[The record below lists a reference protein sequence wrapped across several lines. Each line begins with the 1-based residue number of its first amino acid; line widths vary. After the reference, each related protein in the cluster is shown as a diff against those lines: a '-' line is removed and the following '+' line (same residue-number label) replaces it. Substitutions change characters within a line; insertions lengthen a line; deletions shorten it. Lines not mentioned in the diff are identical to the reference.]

1 MWKIKPPVEYPL
13 EVKYRSLLES
23 RMPRDPMT
31 LFNLKRLSPKEEFPN
46 LARNYT
52 CMGRILTLD
61 MYKRQF
67 NKATES
73 GVVFDD
79 VIRPGLED
87 PGKPSGPAAV
97 GCAAGDAQSYI
108 LFCDFFDRIIEAYHG
123 YKVTSSHQESDFNYD
138 NIKGGDDFDQLY
150 VSGCEVCVSRSLE
163 DFSFPTHCSRGE
175 RRHLLTLARKAF
187 CQLGDQYPGQLYSLE
202 ELSQRKQGDR
212 GLLKVPSSFQMRT
225 GVARDWPD
233 SRAVWVSADNN
244 LVVWIN
250 IEDHLQFV
258 SERSDSN
265 VKKAFETISI
275 HLQRLETIYR
285 KLRHSF
291 IWKEHLGWVVSSPAE
306 VGTGLKA
313 SIQVKLP
320 HMAHHQQLENILK
333 RLRLHMDI
341 TEPSG
346 ECRVAN
352 AQTIGSTE
360 VELMQLLVDG
370 VKMLITMEK
379 KLEETGGSIEHLIPA
394 QK

>member
-1 MWKIKPPVEYPL
+1 
-13 EVKYRSLLES
+13 S

-67 NKATES
+67 NRATES
-73 GVVFDD
+73 GVIFDD

-87 PGKPSGPAAV
+87 PGKPSRPEAV
-97 GCAAGDAQSYI
+97 GCVAGDAQSYV

-123 YKVTSSHQESDFNYD
+123 YKVTSSRQESDFNY
-138 NIKGGDDFDQLY
+138 NILKGGDDFDPAY
-150 VSGCEVCVSRSLE
+150 VAGCKVCVSRSLD

-175 RRHLLTLARKAF
+175 RRQLLALAKTGEQF
-187 CQLGDQYPGQLYSLE
+187 PGQLYSME
-202 ELSQRKQGDR
+202 EVSQRKQDNGF
-212 GLLKVPSSFQMRT
+212 LLKVPSEFQMRT
-225 GVARDWPD
+225 GMARDWPD
-233 SRAVWVSADNN
+233 SRAVWVSTHDN

-258 SERSDSN
+258 SKQDDSN
-265 VKKAFETISI
+265 IKKAFETVCTQ
-275 HLQRLETIYR
+275 LQRVEAVYR
-285 KLRHSF
+285 TLRHSF

-313 SIQVKLP
+313 SIRVKLP
-320 HMAHHQQLENILK
+320 NMAQHRLLENILE
-333 RLRLHMDI
+333 RLRVRMD
-341 TEPSG
+341 TRESSG
-346 ECRVAN
+346 VCTVTN
-352 AQTIGSTE
+352 AQTIGFTE
-360 VELMQLLVDG
+360 VELMQLLMDG

-379 KLEETGGSIEHLIPA
+379 KLEASASIDHLIPA